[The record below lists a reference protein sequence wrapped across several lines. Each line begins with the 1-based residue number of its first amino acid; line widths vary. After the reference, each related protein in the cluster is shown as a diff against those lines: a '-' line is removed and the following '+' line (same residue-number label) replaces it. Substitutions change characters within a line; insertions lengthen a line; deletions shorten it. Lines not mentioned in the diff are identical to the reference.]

1 MTVLERYVLARPV
14 QEFVLKYVSVAIKLF
29 ATNQYDADIK
39 NNVFYVIENIIKFS
53 FDEFISEI
61 KNTFI
66 SLKEELKSIKDK
78 KIHEICRI
86 LGIFQKSPL
95 RENKIVTPENSQK
108 LMSIY
113 TIPKG
118 RVMSDLEKVR
128 KKRNERQSQEKQ
140 IFEKRNLSEKIQ
152 KKSLKKQ
159 IEKRRFELGVLSKN
173 EENIIFVSETTDKEA
188 IISLFRIQEE
198 TTDDQAMIEI
208 VSKKY
213 FRAIKLLFS
222 KYAGSSSYIKKIS
235 PIPTFDRIQDLKENL
250 SESEFSRLL
259 RENEISSIMI
269 STEELKQVYKT
280 LTGKLKVNA
289 INFENFLDLLYMTA
303 LLIFTRHPYDYS
315 NFPSAICY
323 ELLFEA
329 IKSSADMVSKN

>member
-1 MTVLERYVLARPV
+1 LTVLERYVLARPV

-140 IFEKRNLSEKIQ
+140 IFRKTKPKREK
-152 KKSLKKQ
+152 
-159 IEKRRFELGVLSKN
+159 
-173 EENIIFVSETTDKEA
+173 
-188 IISLFRIQEE
+188 
-198 TTDDQAMIEI
+198 
-208 VSKKY
+208 SKKK
-213 FRAIKLLFS
+213 A
-222 KYAGSSSYIKKIS
+222 
-235 PIPTFDRIQDLKENL
+235 
-250 SESEFSRLL
+250 
-259 RENEISSIMI
+259 
-269 STEELKQVYKT
+269 
-280 LTGKLKVNA
+280 
-289 INFENFLDLLYMTA
+289 
-303 LLIFTRHPYDYS
+303 
-315 NFPSAICY
+315 
-323 ELLFEA
+323 
-329 IKSSADMVSKN
+329 